1 MKPWT
6 VYVRHLRE
14 EKAFEQVLVNTSQ
27 VVAEIDLEEL
37 KVPRQRRPP
46 KRFTGDADGHVPT
59 TVTDYY
65 QPLYFMLVDTA
76 IQQSAERFDSS
87 SLNKYQAL
95 ENVLLTETSTDIKDD
110 LLGYEEID
118 WEDFQIQIGHFHRK
132 RSIKCLSDA
141 VSILAGMPPEL
152 RGEYSEVEKLVR
164 LLLVS
169 PASSA
174 EAERSFSA
182 LRRLKTWLRS
192 TMAQQRLNSVAV
204 CHVHQEFLDLVDVN
218 RLTDEFISRNDVRG
232 SVFRI

>member
-1 MKPWT
+1 
-6 VYVRHLRE
+6 
-14 EKAFEQVLVNTSQ
+14 
-27 VVAEIDLEEL
+27 
-37 KVPRQRRPP
+37 
-46 KRFTGDADGHVPT
+46 
-59 TVTDYY
+59 
-65 QPLYFMLVDTA
+65 MLVDTA
-76 IQQSAERFDSS
+76 IQQLAERFDSS

-95 ENVLLTETSTDIKDD
+95 ENVLLTETSTDIADD

-118 WEDFQIQIGHFHRK
+118 WEGFQIQIGRFHRK

-174 EAERSFSA
+174 DAERSFNA

-218 RLTDEFISRNDVRG
+218 RLTDQFISRNDVRG